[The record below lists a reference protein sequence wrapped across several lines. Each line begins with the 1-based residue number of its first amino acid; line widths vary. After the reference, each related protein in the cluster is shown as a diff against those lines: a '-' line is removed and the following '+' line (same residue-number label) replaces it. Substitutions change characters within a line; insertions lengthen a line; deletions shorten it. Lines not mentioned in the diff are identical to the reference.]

1 MKNRDKMKNVY
12 DEIHASDALF
22 RKVVNMKKNESKFRN
37 VMKYAVTAVA
47 GMAVMFAASNGVCY
61 AATGETLTGK
71 ISLYINGEEQDAD
84 VTWHQDEEGVYG
96 ELEVTVEE
104 GDDVYFEITDVL
116 TETVTDTEESD
127 MVSDEEME

>member
-1 MKNRDKMKNVY
+1 
-12 DEIHASDALF
+12 
-22 RKVVNMKKNESKFRN
+22 
-37 VMKYAVTAVA
+37 
-47 GMAVMFAASNGVCY
+47 MFAASNGVCY